1 MLQKIIDKVKT
12 LLNGG
17 FFHIFVGNTLIKMI
31 AFVSSVV
38 VVRLVNKN
46 DYAYLTYADNLYNYV
61 ISFAGL
67 GMSSAILKYCATA
80 KSQEEDKAYFMFA
93 LKYGTLFEAVLS
105 LVVVLYV
112 TFAAIPFP
120 ETKVIVYILVLYP
133 ALNNIIN
140 TILNYLR
147 AHGENKMYANAAVLQ
162 TGIVF
167 IFSVVLVLVIGIN
180 GIALAR
186 YLAIAVAI
194 FCTIKILKKN
204 MKYISA
210 SKLDR
215 SQVKAFMGMSISLTI
230 SNIFSLIMPINE
242 MTLVN
247 SLLHNEVI
255 TANYKIAIM
264 IPSQLT
270 FITQSIVVYYFT
282 VVAKME
288 NRREVWKLTKKV
300 GLVSAAL
307 IFVVCAFGA
316 LLSPYIIRIVYGSRY
331 EDAIGLSMVFWG
343 VYSLNAAVR
352 MVPMNFLPAIGET
365 KFNAI
370 MAIVSC
376 VIHLVFTYIGIVK
389 FGIWGAGIST
399 AIVYVLSG
407 IGYWICFRKK
417 CLKHG

>member
-162 TGIVF
+162 T
-167 IFSVVLVLVIGIN
+167 
-180 GIALAR
+180 
-186 YLAIAVAI
+186 
-194 FCTIKILKKN
+194 
-204 MKYISA
+204 
-210 SKLDR
+210 
-215 SQVKAFMGMSISLTI
+215 
-230 SNIFSLIMPINE
+230 
-242 MTLVN
+242 
-247 SLLHNEVI
+247 
-255 TANYKIAIM
+255 
-264 IPSQLT
+264 
-270 FITQSIVVYYFT
+270 
-282 VVAKME
+282 
-288 NRREVWKLTKKV
+288 
-300 GLVSAAL
+300 
-307 IFVVCAFGA
+307 
-316 LLSPYIIRIVYGSRY
+316 
-331 EDAIGLSMVFWG
+331 
-343 VYSLNAAVR
+343 
-352 MVPMNFLPAIGET
+352 
-365 KFNAI
+365 
-370 MAIVSC
+370 
-376 VIHLVFTYIGIVK
+376 
-389 FGIWGAGIST
+389 
-399 AIVYVLSG
+399 
-407 IGYWICFRKK
+407 
-417 CLKHG
+417 